1 MNLPDH
7 EDDRLPT
14 PSAEALVA
22 GTMALMTG
30 YAQAPEQC
38 PHRPL
43 MAKKIV
49 SNLFFLATHPALS
62 EPLRAT
68 MGHLGTRWQLEHGSA
83 DSHGQ
88 GANAPAFQHPAPG
101 ALQ

>member
-1 MNLPDH
+1 MTSPDQ
-7 EDDRLPT
+7 DQDYLPT

-30 YAQAPEQC
+30 FAQSPVQC

-43 MAKKIV
+43 LAKKII
-49 SNLFFLATHPALS
+49 SNLYFLGGHPALS
-62 EPLRAT
+62 KALRAT
-68 MGHLGTRWQLEHGSA
+68 MANLRTRWQLENDAAVQALPSSEAKSFH
-83 DSHGQ
+83 
-88 GANAPAFQHPAPG
+88 HPAPG

>member
-1 MNLPDH
+1 MTRPEQDH
-7 EDDRLPT
+7 DSMPT

-30 YAQAPEQC
+30 YAQSPEQC

-43 MAKKIV
+43 LAKKIL
-49 SNLFFLATHPALS
+49 SNLFFLAGHPALS

-68 MGHLGTRWQLEHGSA
+68 MANLRTRWQLDQEPAAPGRQSN
-83 DSHGQ
+83 D
-88 GANAPAFQHPAPG
+88 APAFHHPAPG

>member
-30 YAQAPEQC
+30 YAQAPERC

-68 MGHLGTRWQLEHGSA
+68 MSNLRTRWLLDHESVGRTEWAA
-83 DSHGQ
+83 D
-88 GANAPAFQHPAPG
+88 APVFQHPAPG